1 MAKSGWEPWHSRPRC
16 LVGSC
21 YLRVLRTRRPPIGTI
36 ILGIARCD
44 TRNGG
49 RTKPR
54 NGLDTTAERRATG
67 DMKTTKR
74 VNAKDIFATNIASGT
89 NDTAGTITKCN
100 RVSGDDSSNCF
111 SEEKMKLLEKV
122 RSTVVRKTILTS
134 A

>member
-54 NGLDTTAERRATG
+54 NGLDTTAERRAPG
-67 DMKTTKR
+67 HMKTTKR
-74 VNAKDIFATNIASGT
+74 GKPKNIFGTKNTSEMTATATKRDKRTG
-89 NDTAGTITKCN
+89 NDP
-100 RVSGDDSSNCF
+100 
-111 SEEKMKLLEKV
+111 
-122 RSTVVRKTILTS
+122 
-134 A
+134 